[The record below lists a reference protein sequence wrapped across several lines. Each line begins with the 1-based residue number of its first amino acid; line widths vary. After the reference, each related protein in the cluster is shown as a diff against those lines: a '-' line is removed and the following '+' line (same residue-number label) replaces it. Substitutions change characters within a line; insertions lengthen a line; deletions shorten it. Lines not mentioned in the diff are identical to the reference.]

1 MPSVISNIG
10 SRIARSV
17 EKKIISY
24 YEDLEGQELGPPEA
38 LKVMSENI
46 FWKYVCDEH
55 FIGAVNQN
63 ANLVKCV
70 ILQQD

>member
-1 MPSVISNIG
+1 MWRKNNKLL
-10 SRIARSV
+10 RR
-17 EKKIISY
+17 
-24 YEDLEGQELGPPEA
+24 DLEGQELGPPEA